1 MKSLGFDSISNPAM
15 LNTGGRFMTI
25 GKGAEVKKI
34 ELEKIKEEFIK
45 RGYSIM
51 KKKLISF
58 SILRNLLRT

>member
-1 MKSLGFDSISNPAM
+1 
-15 LNTGGRFMTI
+15 MTI